1 MLGRK
6 GFPVAHKSE
15 KPVYAFI
22 LKGTHLVPEM
32 EHDAKALAGIAE
44 GERVKVE
51 IRQWRNYG
59 RLRAY
64 WAMLGEV
71 VEATGCA
78 PSAEKLHEVVKLE
91 NGFVDLVRLGKMT
104 VAIPG
109 SIAFDKMTET
119 DMVAFFRTAEQFLAQ
134 HYGYVPQER
143 AA

>member
-1 MLGRK
+1 M
-6 GFPVAHKSE
+6 AHKSE
-15 KPVYAFI
+15 KPVYAFRR
-22 LKGTHLVPEM
+22 KGMMLVPDM
-32 EHDAKALAGIAE
+32 EHDAKALAGVAE
-44 GERVKVE
+44 GEKVKVE

-78 PSAEKLHEVVKLE
+78 PSSEKLHEVIKLE
-91 NGFVDLVRLGKMT
+91 NGFVDLVRVGTMT

-109 SIAFDKMTET
+109 SIAFDKMDEAA
-119 DMVAFFRTAEQFLAQ
+119 MVAFFRTAEQFLAQ
-134 HYGYVPQER
+134 HYGYSREQ